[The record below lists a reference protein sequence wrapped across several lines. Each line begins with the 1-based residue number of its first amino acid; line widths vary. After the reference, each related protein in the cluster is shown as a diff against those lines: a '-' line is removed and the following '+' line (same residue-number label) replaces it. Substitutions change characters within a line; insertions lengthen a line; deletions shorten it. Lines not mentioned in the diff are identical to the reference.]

1 MSEEKTTPAKRSA
14 AELVKIM
21 RDCASNATFVLPS
34 GGFVAL
40 TSNISPSVLVEAAD
54 MLDGLHMAGVPDAVT
69 EREAVLRERK
79 AFERGAKAFGAK
91 WFISGSVERQA
102 HKDQAAKDYPLPV
115 RRRPLTVELSDGS
128 QWRRREGSSIVDSLG
143 PFANCSMYS
152 LRNRL
157 VTADDFRAIARMLDN
172 ETEEVPEGEE

>member
-1 MSEEKTTPAKRSA
+1 MSEKTMTPEALMDLWRRVNPGKVCVPPS
-14 AELVKIM
+14 LY
-21 RDCASNATFVLPS
+21 VLD
-34 GGFVAL
+34 FARA
-40 TSNISPSVLVEAAD
+40 VLREYCN
-54 MLDGLHMAGVPDAVT
+54 GSVT